1 MIQSQNNRKTILQQW
16 MIAKEIKD
24 YLQLSRESQVSELQF
39 YRLENGLIDR
49 IPLGILKKIAFT
61 LDISLSTLIT
71 DLTSDSS
78 ITQKDEKQEDLKA
91 EYQRLLAENEELK
104 QNLILEYQRDAI
116 AILESLLLQLP
127 TFIHAINQNPEI
139 PAKQLLPL
147 MQPLEDLLAI
157 WEIETIGK
165 VGDIVDYN
173 PQLHELMEDATD
185 DMSEIEKVKIR
196 YVGYSQGNDLLYRAK
211 VSAI

>member
-1 MIQSQNNRKTILQQW
+1 MSPKTILKQW
-16 MIAKEIKD
+16 MTAKGIKD
-24 YLQLSRESQVSELQF
+24 YLQLSRESKVSELQF
-39 YRLENGLIDR
+39 YRLEHGLIDR

-61 LDISLSTLIT
+61 LDISPYTLIT

-78 ITQKDEKQEDLKA
+78 ITQTDEKQEDLKA

-147 MQPLEDLLAI
+147 MQPLEDLLAV

-165 VGDIVDYN
+165 VGEIVDYN
-173 PQLHELMEDATD
+173 SQLHELID
-185 DMSEIEKVKIR
+185 DVASDTNDIEKVKIR
-196 YVGYSQGNDLLYRAK
+196 YVGYRQGDNLLYRAK